1 MDNPLGWRKRPLPDV
16 RSSCIVPASYRRCST
31 GQPPYSWPRRWWC
44 AKPIPPQSP
53 ASPHAETHPAPCFEA
68 NGNRPHPG
76 SVSTRWHPADALN
89 DIRQSTDMNS
99 ELGPKRRAGKLTA
112 IAMFIFLRLRLDQV
126 PGQVKAVV
134 SKEVELDTQ
143 AVM

>member
-1 MDNPLGWRKRPLPDV
+1 
-16 RSSCIVPASYRRCST
+16 
-31 GQPPYSWPRRWWC
+31 
-44 AKPIPPQSP
+44 
-53 ASPHAETHPAPCFEA
+53 
-68 NGNRPHPG
+68 
-76 SVSTRWHPADALN
+76 
-89 DIRQSTDMNS
+89 MNS